1 MPLLARL
8 GPRLRHLEVS
18 RTGASLGDI
27 LGACPHL
34 LKLLHFTTNSTSNLA
49 KLHNKLKHI
58 THLETTADLDLP
70 GFQKLLA
77 LAPQL
82 QKLSVGRRDSSSSEP
97 RGVIIRPQHFV
108 TMLRTR

>member
-1 MPLLARL
+1 MQVARTETA
-8 GPRLRHLEVS
+8 LE
-18 RTGASLGDI
+18 DI
-27 LGACPHL
+27 LDACPDL
-34 LKLLHFTTNSTSNLA
+34 LQLLHFPTNSTSNLA
-49 KLHNKLKHI
+49 KLNNKLKHI

-108 TMLRTR
+108 TMLRAR